1 VTSVTASSTTPA
13 PGPSRAR
20 RWLSGFREKETRTA
34 YLFIFP
40 WIFGF
45 LALTLGPMIFSAY
58 YSFTNYGVEQIAGLE
73 KTKTVGLHNYKQLYD
88 DPYIGTALKNTFEYG
103 LMMVPARIVVALLL
117 ALILMRVGER
127 AGGFFRTIF
136 YIPHITPPVA
146 IGVLVLTLFNGPY
159 GIVNKGLR
167 LIHVTGP
174 YWTTSPTWI
183 KPTIAIMDIWA
194 CGGTMVI
201 LLAALYGVPRHLYEA
216 AAMDGASR
224 MRQFFNVTL
233 PMISPA
239 LFFCFIILTLAA
251 LNQFT
256 VAYTAFFNSGSA
268 STTNSAALFYAI
280 YLFQQAFRYFNLGFA
295 SAMAW
300 LLFAISMVITAI
312 NIFATKRFVFY
323 QGESKK

>member
-1 VTSVTASSTTPA
+1 LSSVTVNNTA

-20 RWLSGFREKETRTA
+20 RWLSGFRERETWTA
-34 YLFIFP
+34 YLFILP
-40 WIFGF
+40 WIVGF

-58 YSFTNYGVEQIAGLE
+58 YSFTNYGVQQIAGIAP
-73 KTKTVGLHNYKQLYD
+73 TKSVGFDNYKQLYH

-103 LMMVPARIVVALLL
+103 LMMVPAKLIVALLL
-117 ALILMRVGER
+117 AVMLMRVGQR
-127 AGGFFRTIF
+127 LGGIFRTIF
-136 YIPHITPPVA
+136 YLPHVTPPVA
-146 IGVLVLTLFNGPY
+146 VGVLVLYLFNGPY
-159 GIVNKGLR
+159 GIVNKALSHIG
-167 LIHVTGP
+167 ITGP
-174 YWTTSPTWI
+174 FWTTSPGWI
-183 KPTIAIMDIWA
+183 KPTIAIMDVWA

-216 AAMDGASR
+216 AAMDGASKV
-224 MRQFFNVTL
+224 RQFFNVTL

-256 VAYTAFFNSGSA
+256 VAYTSFFNSGSGA
-268 STTNSAALFYAI
+268 TNNAALFYAI
-280 YLFQQAFRYFNLGFA
+280 YLFQQAFKYFNMGFA

-300 LLFAISMVITAI
+300 MLFAISMVITGI

-323 QGESKK
+323 QSDARG

>member
-1 VTSVTASSTTPA
+1 VTSVTEVTAA
-13 PGPSRAR
+13 PGPSRVR
-20 RWLSGFREKETRTA
+20 RWLSGFGERETWA
-34 YLFIFP
+34 AFLFISP

-45 LALTLGPMIFSAY
+45 LVLTLGPMIFSAY
-58 YSFTNYGVEQIAGLE
+58 YSFTNYGVQQIAGISP
-73 KTKTVGLHNYKQLYD
+73 TKTVGFDNYKQIYN

-103 LMMVPARIVVALLL
+103 LMMVPGRLIVALLL
-117 ALILMRVGER
+117 ALMLMRVGEKV
-127 AGGFFRTIF
+127 GGFFRTLF

-146 IGVLVLTLFNGPY
+146 IGVLVLTLWNGGY
-159 GIVNKGLR
+159 GIVNKALARIG
-167 LIHVTGP
+167 IDGP
-174 YWTTSPTWI
+174 FWTTDPNWI

-201 LLAALYGVPRHLYEA
+201 LLAALYGVPKHLYEA
-216 AAMDGASR
+216 AAMDGASKV
-224 MRQFFNVTL
+224 RQFFNVTL

-239 LFFCFIILTLAA
+239 LFFSFIILTLAA

-256 VAYTAFFNSGSA
+256 VAYTSFFNSGSGA
-268 STTNSAALFYAI
+268 TNSAALFYAI
-280 YLFQQAFRYFNLGFA
+280 YLFQQAFKFFNMGFA

-323 QGESKK
+323 QGAAK